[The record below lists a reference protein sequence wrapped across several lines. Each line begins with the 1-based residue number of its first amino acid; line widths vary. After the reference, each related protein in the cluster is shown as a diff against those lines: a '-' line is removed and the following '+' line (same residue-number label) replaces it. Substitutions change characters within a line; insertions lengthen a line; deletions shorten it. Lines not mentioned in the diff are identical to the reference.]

1 MRRFL
6 PRWFDLIAV
15 LVLLLPVGP
24 AAAQGAGPD
33 PAEWR
38 LGAPALR
45 ETFRED
51 SGVWT
56 LDTGRNAARTI
67 AGGVLTI
74 RVDEDSQL
82 SWSSLDADAATM
94 PYADFY
100 LEVDTEHVSGPLD
113 NVFGVVFRME
123 DSENFY
129 LFAISSDGMFSLGKY
144 VDDKWS
150 SLVEWESTDAIETG
164 SGGENRLGLLAAGNE
179 MALYVNNE
187 ELTRVQDDSFAT
199 GQIAL
204 LVGTNDEAGVE
215 VAFDNLWLWT
225 KTSTQAGAIGRKS
238 IKPTATA
245 TPRKPVSSSDAT
257 VKSATLNVRSGPS
270 TAYPVVASL
279 KQGAAVRI
287 TGRSSDSQWAKI
299 ELAGQSQ
306 AWVSVSLLNINIDLA
321 KVAVAAAP
329 APAPTARPTARPAAN
344 VAYLVIENHIGRY
357 ITLQVN
363 DQNFRVEG
371 KVGNTPGTY
380 RFTLQG
386 TGRYRVAAQLPN
398 AGSHNFD
405 LYVEATE
412 SACAGRQGCVAL
424 GGTFTQTYY

>member
-1 MRRFL
+1 MRRLL

-15 LVLLLPVGP
+15 LVLLFPVGS
-24 AAAQGAGPD
+24 AAAQGAGPN
-33 PAEWR
+33 PADWR

-45 ETFRED
+45 ETFRAD
-51 SGVWT
+51 SGIWT

-67 AGGVLTI
+67 AGGVLKI
-74 RVDEDSQL
+74 RVDESDLMQ
-82 SWSSLDADAATM
+82 WSALDGA
-94 PYADFY
+94 YGDFY
-100 LEVDTEHVSGPLD
+100 LEVDTVHVAGPVD

-129 LFAISSDGMFSLGKY
+129 LFAISSDGAFSLGKF
-144 VDDKWS
+144 VGDKWF
-150 SLVEWESTDAIETG
+150 SLVKWESTDAIETG
-164 SGGENRLGLLAAGNE
+164 AGGENRLGLLAAGNE

-187 ELTRVQDDSFAT
+187 ELTRVQDNSFAA

-204 LVGTNDEAGVE
+204 LAGTNDQAGVE

-225 KTSTQAGAIGRKS
+225 KAGTQTGAISRKS
-238 IKPTATA
+238 VKPTATA

-270 TAYPVVASL
+270 TAYAVVGTL
-279 KQGAAVRI
+279 KQGDAVRI
-287 TGRSSDSQWAKI
+287 LGRSADSQWAKI

-306 AWVSVSLLNINIDLA
+306 AWVSVSLLNITIDLA

-329 APAPTARPTARPAAN
+329 APPPTPRPAAN

-357 ITLQVN
+357 ITMQVN

-380 RFTLQG
+380 RFVLQG
-386 TGRYRVAAQLPN
+386 TGRYRIAAQLPN

-405 LYVEATE
+405 LYVEATK
-412 SACAGRQGCVAL
+412 SACAGRQGCIAL
-424 GGTFTQTYY
+424 GETFTQTYY